1 MAASSDLVAAAN
13 PAMTEAEATAA
24 ISVYGGVA
32 EARLALDDPGLPAT
46 LRDWCHALMIC
57 HLADAGNPEVGLRQH
72 TSGDYSESRAAGATT
87 WSIQYHEIIALA
99 SSALGARAEPAGAG
113 VVRADADMGAV
124 SLDQGGVPVF
134 HDGVSM

>member
-1 MAASSDLVAAAN
+1 MAASSNLVAAAN
-13 PAMTEAEATAA
+13 PAMTEAEATTA
-24 ISVYGGVA
+24 ISTYGGVA

-57 HLADAGNPEVGLRQH
+57 HLADAGNPEVGLKQH

-99 SSALGARAEPAGAG
+99 GVALGVRAEPAGVG

-124 SLDQGGVPVF
+124 SLDQGGVPAF
-134 HDGVSM
+134 HDGVSL

>member
-1 MAASSDLVAAAN
+1 MAASSDLVVAAN
-13 PAMTEAEATAA
+13 PAMTGAEATAA
-24 ISVYGGVA
+24 ISTYGDVA

-72 TSGDYSESRAAGATT
+72 TSGDYSESRAAGTTT

-99 SSALGARAEPAGAG
+99 GATLGARAEPVGVG

-124 SLDQGGVPVF
+124 SLDQGGVPAF
-134 HDGVSM
+134 HDGVSL

>member
-1 MAASSDLVAAAN
+1 MTASNALVVAAN
-13 PAMTEAEATAA
+13 PAMTEAEASAA
-24 ISVYGGVA
+24 ISTYGGVA

-72 TSGDYSESRAAGATT
+72 TSGDYSESRAAGTTT

-99 SSALGARAEPAGAG
+99 GATLGARAEPVGVG

-124 SLDQGGVPVF
+124 SLDQGGVPAF
-134 HDGVSM
+134 HDGVSL

>member
-24 ISVYGGVA
+24 ISTYGDVA

-57 HLADAGNPEVGLRQH
+57 HLADAGNPEVGLSQH

-99 SSALGARAEPAGAG
+99 VAAIGARAEPAGAG

>member
-24 ISVYGGVA
+24 ISTYGGVA

-87 WSIQYHEIIALA
+87 WSIQYHEIIATA
-99 SSALGARAEPAGAG
+99 GTALGARAEPAGAG

-124 SLDQGGVPVF
+124 SLDQGGVPAF

>member
-1 MAASSDLVAAAN
+1 MAASSSLVAAAN

-24 ISVYGGVA
+24 ISTYGDVA

-72 TSGDYSESRAAGATT
+72 TSGDYSESRTAGATT

-99 SSALGARAEPAGAG
+99 SAALSARAGPAGAG

>member
-1 MAASSDLVAAAN
+1 MTASNALVVAAN
-13 PAMTEAEATAA
+13 PAMTGAEATAA
-24 ISVYGGVA
+24 ISTYGGVA

-72 TSGDYSESRAAGATT
+72 TSGDYSESRAAGTTT

-99 SSALGARAEPAGAG
+99 GATLGARAEPVGVG

-124 SLDQGGVPVF
+124 SLDQGGVPAF
-134 HDGVSM
+134 HDGVSL

>member
-24 ISVYGGVA
+24 TLTYGGVA

-87 WSIQYHEIIALA
+87 WSIQYHEIIATA
-99 SSALGARAEPAGAG
+99 GAALGARAEPAGVG

-124 SLDQGGVPVF
+124 SLDQGGVPAF
-134 HDGVSM
+134 HDGVSL

>member
-1 MAASSDLVAAAN
+1 MTASNALVVAAN
-13 PAMTEAEATAA
+13 PAMTGAEATAA
-24 ISVYGGVA
+24 ISTYGDVA

-57 HLADAGNPEVGLRQH
+57 HLAGAGNPEVGLRQH
-72 TSGDYSESRAAGATT
+72 TSGDYSESRAAGTTT

-99 SSALGARAEPAGAG
+99 GATLGARAEPVGVG

-124 SLDQGGVPVF
+124 SLDQGGVPAF
-134 HDGVSM
+134 HDGVSL

>member
-1 MAASSDLVAAAN
+1 MAASSDLVVAAN

-24 ISVYGGVA
+24 ISTYGGVA

-99 SSALGARAEPAGAG
+99 LGTRTDPAGAG